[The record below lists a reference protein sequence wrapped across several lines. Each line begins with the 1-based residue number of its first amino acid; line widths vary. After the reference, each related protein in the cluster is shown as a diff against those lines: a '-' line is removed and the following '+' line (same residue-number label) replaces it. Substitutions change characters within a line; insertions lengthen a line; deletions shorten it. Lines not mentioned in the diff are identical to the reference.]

1 MTPNQVGL
9 ALVLLGVMVLL
20 GKTMRIKWGWTQ
32 KLFLPASILAGFLAL
47 FLGPEVFGSIAS
59 ALGTD
64 RFAEGGLFG
73 AETLA
78 VWKTLP
84 GLLISVVFGTLFLG
98 QKLPK
103 PKEVVELAGPQL
115 SVGVAFASGQYVVGI
130 ALVTFLLTPLFG
142 INEAAGALIEIGFEG
157 GHGTAAG
164 MQSVFED
171 INWSDGY
178 DLAVAVATVG
188 LLSGIVIGVAV
199 INWAIRTGRTE
210 VITEVKDR
218 SIEEQRGLFRRD
230 EQYMAA
236 KMTTRPSSVE
246 PLSLHV
252 AFLAVAIGV
261 GVILLK
267 ALQWVEQMLWIDKI
281 ELLSYVP
288 LFPMAMIGG
297 IFVQL
302 GLNFLGYEHLIDQ
315 NMMLR
320 IQGLALD
327 LLITAALA
335 TISLQ
340 AIADNFWSFLI
351 LCVGGILLNV
361 FLLLWLVPRSIPE
374 YWLERGVGDF
384 GQSMGVT
391 ATGLILMRIV
401 DPEAESPAFEAFGYK
416 QLVFEPFFGGG
427 IITAVSIPFIMAVG
441 PLPVLGVMTAL
452 FIFAIATGLFYWGR
466 KFGIDRSKA
475 AGGTK
480 ALGNHKANMEAK
492 KAAAAAQQHKN

>member
-1 MTPNQVGL
+1 MVTPNTIGL
-9 ALVLLGVMVLL
+9 ALVLLGMLVLL
-20 GKTMRIKWGWTQ
+20 GKTMRMRWKWTQ

-47 FLGPEVFGSIAS
+47 ILGPEVLGVIVSKFGNDSLA
-59 ALGTD
+59 D
-64 RFAEGGLFG
+64 GGLFG
-73 AETLA
+73 ETTME

-84 GLLISVVFGTLFLG
+84 GLLISVVFATLFLG

-103 PKEVVELAGPQL
+103 PKQVIDLAGPQL
-115 SVGVAFASGQYVVGI
+115 SVGVAFASGQYMIGL
-130 ALVTFLLTPLFG
+130 ALTALILSPLFG
-142 INEAAGALIEIGFEG
+142 IPQAAGALIEIGFEG

-164 MQSVFED
+164 MKSVFED
-171 INWSDGY
+171 INWNEGY

-188 LLSGIVIGVAV
+188 LLGGIIIGVAV

-218 SIEEQRGLFRRD
+218 SIDEQRGLFRRD

-252 AFLAVAIGV
+252 AFVAVAILV
-261 GVILLK
+261 GVVMLK
-267 ALQWVEQMLWIDKI
+267 AIQWVEQVLWIDKI

-288 LFPMAMIGG
+288 LFPMAMLGG
-297 IFVQL
+297 IVVQV
-302 GLNFLGYEHLIDQ
+302 GLKILGYELLIDQ

-327 LLITAALA
+327 LLIVSALA
-335 TISLQ
+335 TISLK
-340 AIADNFWSFLI
+340 AIANNFVPFLV
-351 LCVGGILLNV
+351 LCVGGILLNI
-361 FLLLWLVPRSIPE
+361 FILLWFVPRSIPE

-427 IITAVSIPFIMAVG
+427 IITALSIPLIMAFG
-441 PLPVLGVMTAL
+441 PFPLLIGMTLLFFAALG
-452 FIFAIATGLFYWGR
+452 TGLFYWGR

-475 AGGTK
+475 AGGTR
-480 ALGNHKANMEAK
+480 ALGTHKERMAQK
-492 KAAAAAQQHKN
+492 KAASES